1 MMTVDQQFT
10 ALTEKLQQLLQRHN
24 RLQRETEKL
33 KEELEGAKKREAAMQ
48 SKAEELQQQVA
59 ILKLAAGE
67 MSDKDKKTF
76 ERKLNQYIK
85 EIDKAIAH
93 LSE

>member
-1 MMTVDQQFT
+1 MTVDEQFNV
-10 ALTEKLQQLLQRHN
+10 LYEKLQQLLHQQA
-24 RLQRETEKL
+24 RLQRENKKL
-33 KEELEGAKKREAAMQ
+33 QEDLLLAKKQEAANRN
-48 SKAEELQQQVA
+48 KVDELQQQVA

-67 MSDKDKKTF
+67 MSEKDKKTF

-85 EIDKAIAH
+85 EIDKAITH

>member
-1 MMTVDQQFT
+1 MTVDQQFT
-10 ALTEKLQQLLQRHN
+10 ILNEKLQRLLVQHHG
-24 RLQRETEKL
+24 LQRETEKL
-33 KEELEGAKKREAAMQ
+33 KKEVADSRAQETASQTRI
-48 SKAEELQQQVA
+48 EELQGQVS

-67 MSDKDKKTF
+67 MTDKDKKTF

-85 EIDKAIAH
+85 EIDRTITH

>member
-1 MMTVDQQFT
+1 MTVDQQFT
-10 ALTEKLQQLLQRHN
+10 VLYEKLQQLLQQQA
-24 RLQRETEKL
+24 RLQRENKKL
-33 KEELEGAKKREAAMQ
+33 QEELQQARKSEAATKDRM
-48 SKAEELQQQVA
+48 EELQQQLA

-67 MSDKDKKTF
+67 MTEEDKKVF

-85 EIDKAIAH
+85 EIDKAIAY

>member
-1 MMTVDQQFT
+1 MTVDQQFT
-10 ALTEKLQQLLQRHN
+10 VLYEKVQQLLLQQG
-24 RLQRETEKL
+24 RLQRENKKL
-33 KEELEGAKKREAAMQ
+33 QEELALAQKSETAARDRID
-48 SKAEELQQQVA
+48 ELQQQVS

-67 MSDKDKKTF
+67 MSEEDKKTF

-85 EIDKAIAH
+85 EIDRAIAY

>member
-1 MMTVDQQFT
+1 MTIDQQFT
-10 ALTEKLQQLLQRHN
+10 ILNEKVQQLLRQYHS
-24 RLQRETEKL
+24 LQREAEKL
-33 KEELEGAKKREAAMQ
+33 KKGLADAKAAEVAARTKMD
-48 SKAEELQQQVA
+48 ELQQQVS

-67 MSDKDKKTF
+67 MTDKDKKTF

-85 EIDKAIAH
+85 EIDRTIAY

>member
-1 MMTVDQQFT
+1 MSVDQQFT
-10 ALTEKLQQLLQRHN
+10 ALYEKLQQLLRQYN
-24 RLQRETEKL
+24 RLEKENERL
-33 KEELEGAKKREAAMQ
+33 RQDLEDSKRKEVLTQGKV
-48 SKAEELQQQVA
+48 EELQQQVS

-85 EIDKAIAH
+85 EIDKTITY
-93 LSE
+93 LSQ

>member
-1 MMTVDQQFT
+1 MTVDQQFT
-10 ALTEKLQQLLQRHN
+10 AFAEKLQQVLQRHH
-24 RLQRETEKL
+24 RLQREDEGL
-33 KEELEGAKKREAAMQ
+33 REELRQLRMRDAAWQ
-48 SKAEELQQQVA
+48 RKAEESQQQIS

-67 MSDKDKKTF
+67 MSEADKKTF

-85 EIDKAIAH
+85 EIDRAIAY

>member
-1 MMTVDQQFT
+1 MTVDQQFT
-10 ALTEKLQQLLQRHN
+10 SLYEKMQLLLQRHN
-24 RLQRETEKL
+24 RLQRENEKL
-33 KEELEGAKKREAAMQ
+33 KEELDQSKKREITTRD
-48 SKAEELQQQVA
+48 KVEELQQQVSV
-59 ILKLAAGE
+59 LKLAAGE

-85 EIDKAIAH
+85 EIDKAIAY

>member
-1 MMTVDQQFT
+1 MTVDQQFT
-10 ALTEKLQQLLQRHN
+10 ALYEKLQQLLQQQA
-24 RLQRETEKL
+24 RLQRENKKL
-33 KEELEGAKKREAAMQ
+33 QDELEGAKKMEAA
-48 SKAEELQQQVA
+48 ARNRIEELQQQVA
-59 ILKLAAGE
+59 VLKMAAGE
-67 MSDKDKKTF
+67 MSEGDKKTF

>member
-1 MMTVDQQFT
+1 MTVDQQFT
-10 ALTEKLQQLLQRHN
+10 VLYEKLQQLLQQQA
-24 RLQRETEKL
+24 RLQRENKKL
-33 KEELEGAKKREAAMQ
+33 QEELAQARKSEAATKDRMD
-48 SKAEELQQQVA
+48 ELQQQLA

-67 MSDKDKKTF
+67 MTDEDKKVF

-85 EIDKAIAH
+85 EIDKAIAY

>member
-1 MMTVDQQFT
+1 MTIDQQFT
-10 ALTEKLQQLLQRHN
+10 ILNEKLQRLLVQYHA
-24 RLQRETEKL
+24 LQRETERL
-33 KEELEGAKKREAAMQ
+33 KREVADSRAKETAAQ
-48 SKAEELQQQVA
+48 TKIEELQGQVS

-67 MSDKDKKTF
+67 MTDKDKKTF

-85 EIDKAIAH
+85 EIDRTIAH

>member
-1 MMTVDQQFT
+1 MTVDQQFT

-33 KEELEGAKKREAAMQ
+33 KEELAESKKREQATQARV
-48 SKAEELQQQVA
+48 EELQQQAAV
-59 ILKLAAGE
+59 LKMAAGE

-85 EIDKAIAH
+85 EIDKAIAY

>member
-1 MMTVDQQFT
+1 MTVDQQFT
-10 ALTEKLQQLLQRHN
+10 ALTEKLQQLLQRHH

-33 KEELEGAKKREAAMQ
+33 KEELLEAKKREQAVQ
-48 SKAEELQQQVA
+48 GRVEELQQQVS

-67 MSDKDKKTF
+67 MSEADKKTF

-85 EIDKAIAH
+85 EIDRAIAY

>member
-1 MMTVDQQFT
+1 MTVDQQFT
-10 ALTEKLQQLLQRHN
+10 ILNEKLQRLLQQHH
-24 RLQRETEKL
+24 RLQREADKL
-33 KEELEGAKKREAAMQ
+33 KEEVAEAKTKEAAGKM
-48 SKAEELQQQVA
+48 KIDELQQQVA

-67 MSDKDKKTF
+67 MTDKDKKTF

-85 EIDKAIAH
+85 EIDRTIAY

>member
-1 MMTVDQQFT
+1 MTVDQQFT
-10 ALTEKLQQLLQRHN
+10 LLYEKLQQLLLQQA
-24 RLQRETEKL
+24 RLQRENKKL
-33 KEELEGAKKREAAMQ
+33 QEELAQARKTEAAT
-48 SKAEELQQQVA
+48 KDRIDELQQQVS

-67 MSDKDKKTF
+67 MSEEDKKVF

-85 EIDKAIAH
+85 EIDKAIAY